1 MLVYLFFPS
10 NDTIQVSW
18 LVEMCLEHINS
29 SIITQSLY
37 VREWDPVLNTVF
49 ISIHQQFSLIM
60 FIIVTRLT
68 VFAAETWYMF
78 DNKHSLGYTNPK
90 ELMCNSNKF

>member
-1 MLVYLFFPS
+1 
-10 NDTIQVSW
+10 
-18 LVEMCLEHINS
+18 
-29 SIITQSLY
+29 
-37 VREWDPVLNTVF
+37 
-49 ISIHQQFSLIM
+49 M